1 MKSKTISLDARLSD
15 TDRRLITTAAR
26 SHAFERTATRSGLVP
41 IGYGA
46 QKLRLAYTSR
56 LDELDR
62 GLRVAA
68 TEAERWQVRLDTF
81 FDPVPV
87 MPLYKKAGIVPPP
100 AIRNLSMRNQFYLVR
115 VAGRFAAAGG
125 MRVASLRYTL
135 RFSGTG
141 PAAGRQPVVHAFFP
155 GIGTRRYGGA
165 DVLVGLRSTLQFW
178 VAVTPGGAVIETA
191 DKIPGSVRSDLVFGP
206 VKYQFG
212 KTHVD
217 GSGAGRPSVE
227 WFYPGEAVAGGAK
240 VWNLLVL
247 RLPEGSSSCHVA
259 AAIEANVTMPASL
272 QPLLGKYR
280 LLRDTRHLELRM
292 PGAGRD

>member
-1 MKSKTISLDARLSD
+1 MRSKTIPLDARLSD
-15 TDRRLITTAAR
+15 TDRRLITFASR
-26 SHAFERTATRSGLVP
+26 SHAFERTATRSGLAP

-46 QKLRLAYTSR
+46 QRTRLLYTSR
-56 LDELDR
+56 LDELER
-62 GLRVAA
+62 RLRIAA
-68 TEAERWQVRLDTF
+68 TEAERWQVRLDTS
-81 FDPVPV
+81 FDSVPV
-87 MPLYKKAGIVPPP
+87 MPLYQKAGIVPLP
-100 AIRNLSMRNQFYLVR
+100 AIRSLSMRNEFYLVR

-135 RFSGTG
+135 QFSGTG

-155 GIGTRRYGGA
+155 GIGARRYGGA

-178 VAVTPGGAVIETA
+178 VAVTPGGALIQTA
-191 DKIPGSVRSDLVFGP
+191 DKIAGNVRSDLVFGP

-240 VWNLLVL
+240 IWNLLVL
-247 RLPEGSSSCHVA
+247 RMPKGSRSCHVA

-272 QPLLGKYR
+272 QPLLGKRR

-292 PGAGRD
+292 PGARH

>member
-1 MKSKTISLDARLSD
+1 MKSKTIPLDARLSD
-15 TDRRLITTAAR
+15 TDRRLIAFAAR

-46 QKLRLAYTSR
+46 QRLRLAYTSR

-62 GLRVAA
+62 RLRIAA
-68 TEAERWQVRLDTF
+68 TEAERWQVRLDTSF
-81 FDPVPV
+81 ESVPV
-87 MPLYKKAGIVPPP
+87 MPLYQKAGIVPPP

-115 VAGRFAAAGG
+115 VAGQFAATGE
-125 MRVASLRYTL
+125 MRVASLRYAL
-135 RFSGTG
+135 RFSGIG
-141 PAAGRQPVVHAFFP
+141 PAAGRQPAVHAFFP
-155 GIGTRRYGGA
+155 GIGARRYKGA

-178 VAVTPGGAVIETA
+178 VAVTPGGALILAA
-191 DKIPGSVRSDLVFGP
+191 DKIPGNVRSDLVFGP

-240 VWNLLVL
+240 FWNLLVL
-247 RLPEGSSSCHVA
+247 RMPKGPRSCHVA
-259 AAIEANVTMPASL
+259 AAIEANVILPSPMQS
-272 QPLLGKYR
+272 LLGKR
-280 LLRDTRHLELRM
+280 RMLRDTRHLELRM
-292 PGAGRD
+292 AGARR

>member
-1 MKSKTISLDARLSD
+1 MKSKTIPLDARLSD
-15 TDRRLITTAAR
+15 TDRRLITFAAR
-26 SHAFERTATRSGLVP
+26 SHAFERTATRSGLAP

-46 QKLRLAYTSR
+46 QKLRLAYTSQ

-62 GLRVAA
+62 RLRIAA
-68 TEAERWQVRLDTF
+68 TEADRWQVRLDTS
-81 FDPVPV
+81 FDSVAV
-87 MPLYKKAGIVPPP
+87 LPLYKKAGIVPPP

-115 VAGRFAAAGG
+115 VGGRCASADG
-125 MRVASLRYTL
+125 MKVASLRYAL
-135 RFSGTG
+135 QFSGTG

-155 GIGTRRYGGA
+155 GIGARRYKGA

-178 VAVTPGGAVIETA
+178 VAVTPGGAAIETA
-191 DKIPGSVRSDLVFGP
+191 DKIPGSVRADLVFGP

-227 WFYPGEAVAGGAK
+227 WFYPGRAVAGGAK
-240 VWNLLVL
+240 IWNLLVL
-247 RLPEGSSSCHVA
+247 RMPKGSRSCHVA
-259 AAIEANVTMPASL
+259 AAIEANVIMPASL
-272 QPLLGKYR
+272 RPLLGKRR

-292 PGAGRD
+292 PGAGR